1 MKCTRCCCCCCF
13 VFFCHLTAFR
23 SFYTAIIII
32 IRRRRRRR
40 ITKLTIKTY
49 LQLISLKKKKKNIES
64 KHYLQVI
71 SFHMFLFISIKK
83 KFISIKKKRKF
94 ITVKKN
100 SFQLITMVIIYFF
113 NNDNNVELDSQLQL
127 AACGLGPSCS
137 NDG

>member
-1 MKCTRCCCCCCF
+1 MF
-13 VFFCHLTAFR
+13 FFCHLTAFR

-32 IRRRRRRR
+32 IRRRRRRRRR

-71 SFHMFLFISIKK
+71 SFHMFLFISIKKK